1 MIISPITEYSMEYP
15 YGEEAVV
22 WIRSQQA
29 YYRIMSVSPVYAAV
43 WQPLKSLLDLSGHVV
58 NVLLRSGPE
67 LPTPNGLERVAA
79 LAGRS
84 VAEVSALMTSGRTF
98 VVEQIRNQG
107 KLRLLKSQ
115 FFKDLSGAKT
125 WADCERL
132 VAADQKRAKK
142 LLAEQELP
150 VEQRRLEKS
159 ERPVAVDLKRVEKSE
174 RSVDVGDRKREKKK
188 ALAEKRA
195 LTEKKPPT
203 EKKVLTGKKPPVEKP
218 PAEKKPAEKKPAEK
232 KPLAGKKASLPAT
245 ALVAQETAPV
255 AEEAAAAPMAKRS
268 DLSVSLLPC
277 HMVVLDLPSETDF
290 EFQCPYCMLV
300 LRKSRALPKLL
311 PRIRA
316 HLALHRTAAQVHDGL
331 SERIA
336 LFTAYVQGRQGDT
349 VDESV
354 LQWPKRWLPAAA
366 PPPELPGA
374 GLPALPHPV
383 AAPHARDRPVAA
395 PEPIRYT
402 AVLESA
408 LPAKRPS
415 RPGFTL
421 VRPGSA
427 AAGRGTAAGPKT
439 LRMVS
444 SPALLSGHAD
454 SGLTVR
460 SRSAKPEAG
469 GVNTSPAA
477 SPATKQ
483 VARDLGSQSE
493 NAQLVVQPA
502 GLCTGTS

>member
-1 MIISPITEYSMEYP
+1 MEYP

-67 LPTPNGLERVAA
+67 LPTPSGLERVAA

-115 FFKDLSGAKT
+115 FFKDLSNAKT

-132 VAADQKRAKK
+132 VAADQKRA
-142 LLAEQELP
+142 
-150 VEQRRLEKS
+150 
-159 ERPVAVDLKRVEKSE
+159 EKSE

-195 LTEKKPPT
+195 LTEKKPSA
-203 EKKVLTGKKPPVEKP
+203 EKKVLTGKKLPAEKP
-218 PAEKKPAEKKPAEK
+218 PAEKKLPAEKKS
-232 KPLAGKKASLPAT
+232 LAGKKPSLPAT

-316 HLALHRTAAQVHDGL
+316 HLALHRTAGQVHDGL

-336 LFTAYVQGRQGDT
+336 LFTAHVQGKQGDT

-366 PPPELPGA
+366 PPPELPSA

-427 AAGRGTAAGPKT
+427 AARRGTAAGAKA

-460 SRSAKPEAG
+460 SRSAKPEA
-469 GVNTSPAA
+469 A
-477 SPATKQ
+477 KQ
-483 VARDLGSQSE
+483 VAGGLGSSSE
-493 NAQLVVQPA
+493 NAQPVVQPA